1 MPMQHFMSL
10 EPPQQRILLTH
21 APPEAFAPLTLSMLA
36 KLGYA
41 IMSETE
47 FAERGHLERPEL
59 RIVDERGLAE
69 VPEGSGSALP
79 IVVLTGRHGVTGV
92 DPRIVGAVRRPAGMH
107 ELYRLVQAALEDTPR
122 TAPRVATHL
131 VASCQQGTRE
141 WRGAVLTLS
150 ESGCLMRIA
159 EPLVLGACF
168 RLSFELPRSGRIGLD
183 AEIAYQLVPDVGVIF
198 NSTSPADRQAIAA
211 FVNEALAS
219 V

>member
-1 MPMQHFMSL
+1 MSV
-10 EPPQQRILLTH
+10 EQQSHRVLLTH

-47 FAERGHLERPEL
+47 FADRGGLERPEL
-59 RIVDERGLAE
+59 RIVDERSLAE
-69 VPEGSGSALP
+69 VPEGSGSTLP

-122 TAPRVATHL
+122 TAPRVATHF
-131 VASCQQGTRE
+131 VARCQQGPRE

-150 ESGCLMRIA
+150 ESGCLMRSP

-198 NSTSPADRQAIAA
+198 NSTSPSDRQAITA

>member
-1 MPMQHFMSL
+1 MSSQ
-10 EPPQQRILLTH
+10 PHPHRILLTH

-41 IMSETE
+41 IVNETE
-47 FAERGHLERPEL
+47 FAERGELGRAEL
-59 RIVDERGLAE
+59 RIVDERSLAE
-69 VPEGSGSALP
+69 VPEGAGTAIP

-122 TAPRVATHL
+122 TAPRVPTHL
-131 VASCQQGTRE
+131 VARCQKSGRA
-141 WRGAVLTLS
+141 WRASVLTLS
-150 ESGCLMRIA
+150 ESGCLMRSA
-159 EPLVLGACF
+159 EPVVLGSCF
-168 RLSFELPRSGRIGLD
+168 RLSFDLPRSGRIGLD

-198 NSTSPADRQAIAA
+198 NSTSPADRQAIAC
-211 FVNEALAS
+211 FVNEALAA